1 MSAGACVSV
10 GFIKGHW
17 LTYASKMLPSGTCE
31 GDAMHVEDSTTACP
45 ADLAGPAAVRAFFEA
60 LPEEVLANRGRIV
73 CEPETPFL
81 ILQCSGCAARIL
93 GTTSSRVTGRMMRTI
108 VADSQDRAKIE
119 QASRASLSPHTRC
132 YLSIKCRTAT
142 GGNAP
147 MAIHLVESTTG
158 RLQLEALLFPTE
170 CPPSL
175 LTRLV
180 IDDLSCLPQR
190 QRSPSPHRGRSSP
203 TKDLQVEPV
212 EFADDLLAGL
222 THILFPSTAHQ
233 ELKSKMTAEG
243 FVSPTSTSF
252 ERYRRE
258 NQQKPC
264 SSYSRGL

>member
-1 MSAGACVSV
+1 M
-10 GFIKGHW
+10 
-17 LTYASKMLPSGTCE
+17 ASSGTCE
-31 GDAMHVEDSTTACP
+31 GEEMHIGDSTTAYP

-60 LPEEVLANRGRIV
+60 LPDEVLANRGRIV
-73 CEPETPFL
+73 FEPETPFL
-81 ILQCSGCAARIL
+81 ILQCDGCAARIL

-108 VADSQDRAKIE
+108 VADSQDRGKIE
-119 QASRASLSPHTRC
+119 QASRASLSPHQRC

-147 MAIHLVESTTG
+147 MVIHLVESTTG

-180 IDDLSCLPQR
+180 IDDLSCLPKR
-190 QRSPSPHRGRSSP
+190 QSSSSPHRGRSSP

-233 ELKSKMTAEG
+233 ELKSKMTGEG
-243 FVSPTSTSF
+243 FVSPTFTTSS

>member
-1 MSAGACVSV
+1 M
-10 GFIKGHW
+10 
-17 LTYASKMLPSGTCE
+17 ASSGTCE
-31 GDAMHVEDSTTACP
+31 GEEMHIEDPTTAYP
-45 ADLAGPAAVRAFFEA
+45 DDIAGPAAVRAFFEA
-60 LPEEVLANRGRIV
+60 LPDEVLANRGRIV
-73 CEPETPFL
+73 FEPETPFL
-81 ILQCSGCAARIL
+81 ILQCDGCAARIL

-108 VADSQDRAKIE
+108 VADSQDRGKIE
-119 QASRASLSPHTRC
+119 QASRASLSPHKRC

-147 MAIHLVESTTG
+147 LVIHLVESTTG

-180 IDDLSCLPQR
+180 IDDLSCLPKR

-233 ELKSKMTAEG
+233 ELKSKMPAEG
-243 FVSPTSTSF
+243 VVSPTYITSF
-252 ERYRRE
+252 QRHRRE